1 MAKGTQDYKPTES
14 QNRGGAKEM
23 YVTYDL
29 AQETTGDGEALYPK
43 VKRVYIAGEIK
54 GWEVGTFKKRSGEEV
69 HGVKINYEQSREGY
83 ERKGHKAT
91 RGRTRYP
98 VTPAQVGRTKSS
110 FTKIVEVPEDAQNVK
125 FHTGKLP
132 PQYQDALQDVR

>member
-1 MAKGTQDYKPTES
+1 MARATRDYKPTES
-14 QNRGGAKEM
+14 QYTSGAKEM

-29 AQETTGDGEALYPK
+29 PQETHGDGETLYPK

-54 GWEVGTFKKRSGEEV
+54 GWEVGTFKKRTGEEV

-83 ERKGHKAT
+83 ERKGYKAA

-132 PQYQDALQDVR
+132 EEYREA